1 MGAQRM
7 LRASVA
13 FVGREF
19 SVWIDFT
26 LKAIQKCLPGW
37 LGSGA
42 SVSCAAPRD
51 LDGYL
56 PVDVLHG

>member
-19 SVWIDFT
+19 SVWIDFAF
-26 LKAIQKCLPGW
+26 KAIRNAYRAGW
-37 LGSGA
+37 VRGS
-42 SVSCAAPRD
+42 
-51 LDGYL
+51 
-56 PVDVLHG
+56 